1 MTTATWGTAVD
12 GTPDESIDLVALESH
27 PELRRVRQAS
37 WRVEQAYT
45 RARAL
50 VFDVREPGDDSPLTP
65 EQRQALDALDE
76 AERALDQAR
85 RAMHG
90 SPVD

>member
-1 MTTATWGTAVD
+1 MD
-12 GTPDESIDLVALESH
+12 EPPDVGIDLAALEGN
-27 PELRRVRQAS
+27 PELRRVRHAF
-37 WRVEQAYT
+37 WRTEQAYA

-65 EQRQALDALDE
+65 EQQHALDALEE
-76 AERALDQAR
+76 AERTLDRAR

-90 SPVD
+90 SRID